1 MADFSDVEDV
11 AYSTPL
17 PTINQRLGH
26 LKPSREL
33 LEYYRKKIAEYDGEH
48 ENVTRKLEE
57 YKCTY
62 EEQHKM
68 HWEMRQR
75 EEEIKELQK
84 ALSDMQV
91 YLFQEREYVLRL
103 YAENDRLKIREIE
116 DRKRIQ
122 HLLTLTHPL
131 GGEITYFRKKT
142 SEKPVVVK
150 HKNVKGRN
158 ALEGRGPG
166 GHKKDPT
173 QQTSRSKTHAHGN
186 VSPTPEED
194 NQTLLL
200 QIESLQAQLEEQTK
214 LSREEIEGLL
224 EDKRVRNEEHNAST
238 ERDQDKIKSLTEKLH
253 QTQDLLYQSTKDFL
267 ELKYDLRARE
277 RQWMIDRDRL
287 VQEIEHFR
295 QQVDVSGSS
304 VLEATGVSVEPQ
316 VAQLQ
321 TIQSL
326 KDQVEQAQKLADMY
340 REQCIGLEDELGR
353 IKEETDVGRELFKER
368 NDKVSRRLTLMN
380 QRYNAL
386 EKRRTLEVEGFKNDI
401 KMLRNKLKNVE
412 KHLFKVTVDVPIDGD
427 VDQEVLRNVHA
438 TTARSK
444 YLVGELHHL
453 KAKIYS
459 LENDLRHCG

>member
-1 MADFSDVEDV
+1 MADYSDIEDV
-11 AYSTPL
+11 AISSPL

-48 ENVTRKLEE
+48 EDITRKLEQ

-68 HWEMRQR
+68 QWEMRQR

-91 YLFQEREYVLRL
+91 YLFQEREHVLRL
-103 YAENDRLKIREIE
+103 YAENDRLKIREVD

-122 HLLTLTHPL
+122 HLLTLTHPP

-150 HKNVKGRN
+150 HKNLKGQSRN

-166 GHKKDPT
+166 GHKKDLT
-173 QQTSRSKTHAHGN
+173 QQKLRSKSHT
-186 VSPTPEED
+186 TDTEQD

-224 EDKRVRNEEHNAST
+224 EDRRVRSEEHSAST

-253 QTQDLLYQSTKDFL
+253 KSQDLLYQSTKDFL

-295 QQVDVSGSS
+295 LQVDVSGSS
-304 VLEATGVSVEPQ
+304 MLEATGVSVEPQ

-326 KDQVEQAQKLADMY
+326 KEQVEQAQKLADMY

-353 IKEETDVGRELFKER
+353 IKEETDVGLELFKER
-368 NDKVSRRLTLMN
+368 NDKVSKRLALMN
-380 QRYNAL
+380 QRYAAL
-386 EKRRTLEVEGFKNDI
+386 EKRRALEVEGFKNDI

-438 TTARSK
+438 TAARSK